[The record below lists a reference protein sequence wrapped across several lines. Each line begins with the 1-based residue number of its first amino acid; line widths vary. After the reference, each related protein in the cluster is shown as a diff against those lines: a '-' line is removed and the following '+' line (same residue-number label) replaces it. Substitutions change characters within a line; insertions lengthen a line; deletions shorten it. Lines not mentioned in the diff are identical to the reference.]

1 MDSSPSVSF
10 SKILSPCTTCSDTP
24 TATTVGIV
32 DFTEDAKWV
41 YCSESVQDLLGAQNP
56 PCFEPYELIGH
67 PSLDLVHPDEL
78 AQVRAIH
85 YSTITQDQAAVLAY
99 LRMRHRDPCRGYI
112 LCAISRTVCQNVLV
126 GSVSFAS
133 PGPKA
138 LHNAS
143 TAQEIT
149 VITPTA
155 KDFEFRRWGDPSPMP
170 PCPVPPE
177 LMISHP
183 GSPPAPLN
191 ASPMRFDPLPEQSVR
206 TALILNRFSTNCD
219 IQYCANDSILS
230 TTHALGR
237 SFFDFIVKRDEEL
250 VRSWIDVVKGWGV
263 NERGQPSD
271 GGFGYGKFSLLV
283 DGRDSRTA
291 EISPVVR
298 HRQGLQRPPSIYQ
311 QHQYQQYTTAVSR
324 PLPPS
329 APESDCLRDTQPHTS
344 SATGRREFIR
354 ELTRERPIDRDATT
368 PSLPAR
374 RHLHPPPSPEL
385 LVDAIFSAH
394 SDGLVVIIR
403 RSETNKFAPGTS
415 GALPTRL
422 SGNRPGSGPGKTGE
436 GIGLSHNTPSPSFS
450 RRESPSEY
458 YAPYRR
464 F

>member
-10 SKILSPCTTCSDTP
+10 I
-24 TATTVGIV
+24 GIV

-41 YCSESVQDLLGAQNP
+41 YCSESVHDLLG
-56 PCFEPYELIGH
+56 FEPRELIGH
-67 PSLDLVHPDEL
+67 PSLDLVHPDEFP
-78 AQVRAIH
+78 QVRAIH

-99 LRMRHRDPCRGYI
+99 LRMRHKDPCRGYI

-155 KDFEFRRWGDPSPMP
+155 RDFEFRRWGDPSPMP

-177 LMISHP
+177 LMLP
-183 GSPPAPLN
+183 GIPTTPPN
-191 ASPMRFDPLPEQSVR
+191 ASPMRFAPLPEQSVR

-219 IQYCANDSILS
+219 VQYCANDSILL
-230 TTHALGR
+230 TTHVLGR
-237 SFFDFIVKRDEEL
+237 SFFDFVVKRDEQL

-283 DGRDSRTA
+283 EGRDSSERGS
-291 EISPVVR
+291 EISPVLR
-298 HRQGLQRPPSIYQ
+298 QRQGSRRSPPSYQ
-311 QHQYQQYTTAVSR
+311 HPPPKPS
-324 PLPPS
+324 LPSPG
-329 APESDCLRDTQPHTS
+329 SDCSRDMASNPT
-344 SATGRREFIR
+344 TGRDVIR
-354 ELTRERPIDRDATT
+354 GLTRERPIDTLLPPIQT
-368 PSLPAR
+368 SLTSIQ
-374 RHLHPPPSPEL
+374 PPNISGGVGMGNAPREL

-403 RSETNKFAPGTS
+403 RSETNKFTPVNAPSSGT
-415 GALPTRL
+415 LPTSLPPSRT
-422 SGNRPGSGPGKTGE
+422 GNGNGNGASKTRSTGSAYWRERQESTG
-436 GIGLSHNTPSPSFS
+436 GGGQAGYGHG
-450 RRESPSEY
+450 RY
-458 YAPYRR
+458 
-464 F
+464 